1 MEGVTGV
8 EELGGANY
16 RVRFTEAQPVMNR
29 LVEESAA
36 KKREVPQQLDLF
48 TDYEARAARQQQEAH
63 ARDRE
68 RRMQQAVLTIRKK
81 YGKNAILRA
90 MNLEEDATARD
101 RNSQI
106 GGHKA

>member
-1 MEGVTGV
+1 M
-8 EELGGANY
+8 LGQ
-16 RVRFTEAQPVMNR
+16 EAGF
-29 LVEESAA
+29 E
-36 KKREVPQQLDLF
+36 QLDLF

-106 GGHKA
+106 GGPKA